1 MNGTAIRD
9 ILNDVPHNEFWN
21 GHHLILDRDNGW
33 LVENGHMNS
42 QEFEELINNCHSNSS
57 IELPI
62 ELKVILKELHQT
74 KMTVKTLREK
84 QLSMFKEL
92 NTDDILFYQKK
103 WILTTL
109 DNWLD
114 YIELSSTNP
123 LIKENS
129 EGYKSASIYYSLID
143 QLALHYFHTLQSASS
158 SESSLFLLHK
168 IDPSLCGRQPDIYF
182 CDDVLNDV
190 KRNVEI
196 AKDNMVEDACKYNLD
211 TNKSLRE
218 NIYEINYAY
227 DNLPSSYKSKIFDMD
242 FTSFVISDNLSW
254 DDKF

>member
-1 MNGTAIRD
+1 
-9 ILNDVPHNEFWN
+9 
-21 GHHLILDRDNGW
+21 
-33 LVENGHMNS
+33 
-42 QEFEELINNCHSNSS
+42 FEELINNCHSNSS

-190 KRNVEI
+190 KSEI
-196 AKDNMVEDACKYNLD
+196 
-211 TNKSLRE
+211 
-218 NIYEINYAY
+218 
-227 DNLPSSYKSKIFDMD
+227 IF
-242 FTSFVISDNLSW
+242 LGRQ
-254 DDKF
+254 